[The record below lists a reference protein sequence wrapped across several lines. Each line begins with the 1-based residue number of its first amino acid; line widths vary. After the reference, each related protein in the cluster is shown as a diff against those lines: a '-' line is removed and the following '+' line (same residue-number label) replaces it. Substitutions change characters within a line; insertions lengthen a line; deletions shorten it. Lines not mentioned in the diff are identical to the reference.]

1 MPRSAPRPRRTI
13 LATLGVAVLLLASPT
28 SAGATKAQVELGAPV
43 FGLATAKD
51 GSLLVA
57 DASQGIVAIKNGVM
71 SLAAPLPGV
80 DDVGAIGNGSFFAL
94 TGGGDNPTSAK
105 LWRVSDGRAA
115 ISADLGAFEA
125 AANPDGAQIDS
136 NPFGVAVLN
145 GGGALVADA
154 GANAILFT
162 GPRGFVDWVATL
174 PSELEATANIKAV
187 LGCPEAPD
195 EFAFVC
201 GLPGMILTEA
211 VPTSVAIGPDGAAY
225 VSELKGFP
233 GPLGASRIWR
243 IQPGTIHARCGIDPG
258 CEIVADGF
266 TSIVDL
272 SFGPDGTLYVTEIDE
287 SSFAVLEIGGTGS
300 GGTVNACPWGALPLT
315 CHQVATGL
323 PMPIAT
329 TVGGDG
335 LLYVA
340 IGSLIPGL
348 ARVVALQ

>member
-1 MPRSAPRPRRTI
+1 MPQTARRPPRTI
-13 LATLGVAVLLLASPT
+13 LATLGVGALLLASPT
-28 SAGATKAQVELGAPV
+28 SAGATKSQVELGAPV

-57 DASQGIVAIKNGVM
+57 DASQGIVAIKNGTM

-94 TGGGDNPTSAK
+94 TGGGDDPTSAK

-125 AANPDGAQIDS
+125 AANPDGAQIES

-145 GGGALVADA
+145 GGGVLVADA
-154 GANAILFT
+154 GANSILVT

-174 PSELEATANIKAV
+174 PSELESNV
-187 LGCPEAPD
+187 E
-195 EFAFVC
+195 V
-201 GLPGMILTEA
+201 EA
-211 VPTSVAIGPDGAAY
+211 VPTAVVIGPDGAAY

-233 GPLGASRIWR
+233 GPIGASRIWR
-243 IQPGTIHARCGIDPG
+243 IQPGTIHAHCGIDPG
-258 CEIVADGF
+258 CEVVADGF

-287 SSFAVLEIGGTGS
+287 SSFTVLEIGGAGS
-300 GGTVNACPWGALPLT
+300 GGTVNACLWSAFPLT
-315 CHQVATGL
+315 CHEVATGL

-335 LLYVA
+335 TLYAV

-348 ARVVALQ
+348 AQVVALP